1 MERKDFSSWL
11 EGPPQLNSQEW
22 PGQRL
27 GRPEKGAGSIG
38 RFPRRVGALCL
49 DWGLCMLLS
58 WWLFDFRDL
67 ATLLL
72 FLVGQMIAVGFTG
85 HSIGHRTFG
94 LQVQSMD
101 GTAVKPLA
109 GVIRSVLLCLVI
121 PVFFTDADQRGFHDR
136 AAKSV
141 LVNIR

>member
-1 MERKDFSSWL
+1 
-11 EGPPQLNSQEW
+11 
-22 PGQRL
+22 
-27 GRPEKGAGSIG
+27 
-38 RFPRRVGALCL
+38 
-49 DWGLCMLLS
+49 MLLS

-72 FLVGQMIAVGFTG
+72 FLAGQMIAVGFTG

-121 PVFFTDADQRGFHDR
+121 PVFFSDTDQRGFHDR

>member
-27 GRPEKGAGSIG
+27 GRPEKGPGAIG
-38 RFPRRVGALCL
+38 RLPRRLGALCV
-49 DWGLCMLLS
+49 DWGLSMLLS
-58 WWLFDFRDL
+58 WWLFNLNDL
-67 ATLLL
+67 ATLAL
-72 FLVGQMIAVGFTG
+72 FCAGQMIAVGFTG

-101 GTAVKPLA
+101 GTAIKPLT

-121 PVFFTDADQRGFHDR
+121 PVLFSGADQRGFHDR
-136 AAKSV
+136 AGKSV